1 MRILPLAIYL
11 RPATRFVA
19 GFIGQAS
26 FVPCRVESVVPG
38 SAQVTLAGD
47 AARAGGAAP
56 GCRAGSEAVLMLRP
70 EHVKL
75 SAGDPGTPGSF
86 PARVVEEVFQGA
98 VVRYGLEAAER
109 ARLTANNTARRSPGP
124 GGRR

>member
-1 MRILPLAIYL
+1 M
-11 RPATRFVA
+11 
-19 GFIGQAS
+19 
-26 FVPCRVESVVPG
+26 E
-38 SAQVTLAGD
+38 QVTLAGGI

-109 ARLTANNTARRSPGP
+109 ARLTAITPLADRLDPAAAGNAWVSWASEWAFVLPASDEAHDDGTPSES
-124 GGRR
+124 